1 MAENCSVLDTWMYRS
16 YACIS
21 EAAIEREN
29 DALTKALQISLLRD
43 SSSAPSAIPSPESFS
58 TATSSLLCLPA
69 AVNECH
75 RRDPPAG
82 RVAKKR
88 RSRASKRSPTTY
100 IATDPANFRELVQRA
115 TGTRAAGSA
124 GEHQYPAAAV
134 QGSPLLPTLDTSS
147 FLHDRADLA
156 GPDVAGWFGPTM
168 DGPVLPEFD
177 PFFVVSTT
185 YPMIDT
191 WGLSRMG
198 RTPGS
203 GLGGRLL
210 EWWSS
215 GRVEMFQLG
224 LVADSCKKVRSG
236 RVGSRRDPSDGQV
249 SFVVDFAIPLLGRS
263 AGAFIA
269 IVMRYPYLKL
279 LSSLLLTIL
288 LHLATSSVVFAA
300 RRAPAAG
307 GCRPCPPYPC

>member
-69 AVNECH
+69 AVNESH

-156 GPDVAGWFGPTM
+156 GPDVAGSFGPTM

-191 WGLSRMG
+191 WG
-198 RTPGS
+198 
-203 GLGGRLL
+203 
-210 EWWSS
+210 
-215 GRVEMFQLG
+215 V
-224 LVADSCKKVRSG
+224 
-236 RVGSRRDPSDGQV
+236 
-249 SFVVDFAIPLLGRS
+249 I
-263 AGAFIA
+263 
-269 IVMRYPYLKL
+269 
-279 LSSLLLTIL
+279 
-288 LHLATSSVVFAA
+288 
-300 RRAPAAG
+300 
-307 GCRPCPPYPC
+307 

>member
-191 WGLSRMG
+191 WDFVSYFGGIDPYLFI
-198 RTPGS
+198 GS
-203 GLGGRLL
+203 KLERLGTRLGFSCYYTAV
-210 EWWSS
+210 SS
-215 GRVEMFQLG
+215 PCALARPRSSQRRGGARLDGKSPRV
-224 LVADSCKKVRSG
+224 R
-236 RVGSRRDPSDGQV
+236 
-249 SFVVDFAIPLLGRS
+249 LGRS
-263 AGAFIA
+263 AAG
-269 IVMRYPYLKL
+269 
-279 LSSLLLTIL
+279 
-288 LHLATSSVVFAA
+288 VVELRSGRNVSA
-300 RRAPAAG
+300 RIGR
-307 GCRPCPPYPC
+307 

>member
-100 IATDPANFRELVQRA
+100 IAADPANFRELVQRA

-147 FLHDRADLA
+147 FLHDRAGCSWLVRADYGWPEGNARVAARNTNLDSSTRA
-156 GPDVAGWFGPTM
+156 QKLGHLTARKCRSSLVSVPSPQAPWQKRRGPSSRSLCVVVFLSGD
-168 DGPVLPEFD
+168 PVIL
-177 PFFVVSTT
+177 
-185 YPMIDT
+185 I
-191 WGLSRMG
+191 
-198 RTPGS
+198 
-203 GLGGRLL
+203 
-210 EWWSS
+210 
-215 GRVEMFQLG
+215 
-224 LVADSCKKVRSG
+224 RSF
-236 RVGSRRDPSDGQV
+236 SDGISCRPCALARPRSSQRRGGARLDGKSPRV
-249 SFVVDFAIPLLGRS
+249 RLGRS
-263 AGAFIA
+263 AAG
-269 IVMRYPYLKL
+269 
-279 LSSLLLTIL
+279 
-288 LHLATSSVVFAA
+288 VVELRSGRNVSA
-300 RRAPAAG
+300 RIGR
-307 GCRPCPPYPC
+307 